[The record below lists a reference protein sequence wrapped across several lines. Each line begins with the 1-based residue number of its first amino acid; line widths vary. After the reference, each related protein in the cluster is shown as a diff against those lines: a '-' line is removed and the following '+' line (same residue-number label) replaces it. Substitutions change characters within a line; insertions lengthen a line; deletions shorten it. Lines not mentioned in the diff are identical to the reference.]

1 MNGLKKLL
9 RVRETYLGIIAAVAF
24 QLIFFCVWMTAYDGV
39 NDRIGNLNIAMVN
52 EDESIGEEIAN
63 EFTHNIPFN
72 VVKYAQIEQAKSA
85 MHARK
90 VDMIVHIPSTFT
102 ASLKSNSTPEITYWI
117 NQSNANMSKSL
128 MESSA
133 LQFHNQVNQQ
143 IFSMLKSETT
153 GTFTQQ
159 LQAISLPDELAKSIN
174 ENVMNAINVLND
186 KPIEALIKKTNHIE
200 GFAANFVPLMIII
213 SSFVGAM
220 VMTMQLE
227 AATGFVKEVTTQW
240 ELFFARQLI
249 NFTMAFLLAF
259 LTMGLMHALH
269 IQLQQSF
276 LTVYLFQSILFW
288 AFLSLTQVFVLLF
301 GNPGML
307 FNILALSLQLVTSG
321 VLVPKALLSESYIKI
336 ASFLPAT
343 YGADGYYTILFGGNY
358 ANITDNIQ
366 HLLWIICVTLL
377 ASFVATVVKQKG
389 KRFRYNQKA

>member
-39 NDRIGNLNIAMVN
+39 NDRTDNLNIAIVN
-52 EDESIGEEIAN
+52 EDALIGEEITN
-63 EFTHNIPFN
+63 GITHKTPFN
-72 VVKYAQIEQAKSA
+72 VVKYEQIEQAKFD
-85 MHARK
+85 MNARK
-90 VDMIVHIPSTFT
+90 VDMIVHIPAVFT
-102 ASLKSNSTPEITYWI
+102 ESFKTNSTPKITYWI

-133 LQFHNQVNQQ
+133 LQLHDQVNQQ
-143 IFSMLKSETT
+143 IFSMQKSEIT

-159 LQAISLPDELAKSIN
+159 LQALPLHDELANSIN

-186 KPIEALIKKTNHIE
+186 KPIKMLVNKTNHIE

-227 AATGFVKEVTTQW
+227 AATGFIKEVTTKW

-249 NFTMAFLLAF
+249 NFTTAFLLSF
-259 LTMGLMHALH
+259 LTMGLMNAFH

-307 FNILALSLQLVTSG
+307 LNILALSLQLVTSG
-321 VLVPKALLSESYIKI
+321 VLVPKALLSNSYIKI

-343 YGADGYYTILFGGNY
+343 YGTDGYYTILFGGNY
-358 ANITDNIQ
+358 ANVTDNVQ
-366 HLLWIICVTLL
+366 HLLWIICITLL
-377 ASFVATVVKQKG
+377 ASLAATAIKQRG
-389 KRFRYNQKA
+389 KKIST